1 MTTEFPA
8 PTVRPA
14 RAADHPRVLRAL
26 DAWCPGPPGAGA
38 HPARSRLLFE
48 DFLATC
54 GTAEDADGA
63 LVGLLI
69 GSLSQTDR
77 RTAHLH
83 HVAVAPRARRRGVAT
98 ALCER
103 FFSAARDGGRRLVRC
118 EAAAGAGAAFRA
130 RLGFVPS
137 PGTPHAVLDLGT
149 NPPDGGTGPAGTP
162 GTGPAGTPGTG
173 PAGTPGTGPSLRL
186 RILGPVFALEH
197 RVGLREPGDGS
208 WHALVRAPEGLTVI
222 READPA
228 TPEEERWTGLYDA
241 DAGHGLDVPGLLAA
255 VITPLA
261 GAAVPV
267 FVASTYHADLVLV
280 PRSLRQRAYAALRSE
295 GHQILGPVP

>member
-8 PTVRPA
+8 PAVRPA
-14 RAADHPRVLRAL
+14 RAADHPRVVRAL
-26 DAWCPGPPGAGA
+26 DAWCSGPPGAGA
-38 HPARSRLLFE
+38 HPVRSRLLFE

-54 GTAEDADGA
+54 CTAEDADGA
-63 LVGLLI
+63 LVGFLI

-83 HVAVAPRARRRGVAT
+83 HVAVAPRARRRGVAA

-103 FFSAARDGGRRLVRC
+103 FFSVARDGGRRLVRC
-118 EAAAGAGAAFRA
+118 EAAAGAGAALQA

-137 PGTPHAVLDLGT
+137 PGTPHALLDLGT
-149 NPPDGGTGPAGTP
+149 DPPDGGTGPAGAP
-162 GTGPAGTPGTG
+162 GTEPA
-173 PAGTPGTGPSLRL
+173 LRL

-197 RVGLREPGDGS
+197 RADLREPGDRN
-208 WHALVRAPEGLTVI
+208 WYALVRAPEGLTVI
-222 READPA
+222 READQA
-228 TPEEERWTGLYDA
+228 TPEEKRWTGLYDA

-261 GAAVPV
+261 GVGVPV

-280 PRSLRQRAYAALRSE
+280 PRSLRQRAYAALRGA
-295 GHQILGPVP
+295 GHQVLGAVP